1 MEVRMKT
8 KRILFCMGL
17 ALFLLLAGCSN
28 LPAGTPDIAA
38 TIAMDVSIAQTSAAI
53 QTSMAGTEMGVNP
66 ALPTETP
73 TLNPQS
79 QTTPTSQFTTT
90 PDFASLT
97 LTRDT
102 YCRKGTSSSSPAVSL
117 LTAGQS
123 AEIIALNPT
132 RDSYYVVDP
141 LHSNSQCWVWGQYA
155 TVIGDMQILP
165 VFTSM
170 PTATATF
177 TPTPASGFSVSY
189 VNTENCGADYAFRY
203 LIKNTGKVTW
213 QSLQIVMTDTL
224 GGAPTT
230 HTSNSFNSYAG
241 CALSGAQEDLTPGE
255 EALLLAIN
263 PGQVGYNPAGRP
275 FTATVMICQNNDLGG
290 CISKSLSFT
299 P

>member
-1 MEVRMKT
+1 MKT
-8 KRILFCMGL
+8 NRKLIVISL
-17 ALFLLLAGCSN
+17 ALSLLIAGCTT
-28 LPAGTPDIAA
+28 PAGTPDIAA
-38 TIAMDVSIAQTSAAI
+38 TIAMDVAIAQTSAAI

-66 ALPTETP
+66 AQPTETP

-79 QTTPTSQFTTT
+79 QTTPTSQFTAT

-155 TVIGDMQILP
+155 TVIGDVQILP

-177 TPTPASGFSVSY
+177 TPTPAIDFSVSY
-189 VNTENCGADYAFRY
+189 VNTENCAPDYAFRF
-203 LIKNTGKVTW
+203 LIKNTGRATW
-213 QSLQIVMTDTL
+213 QSVQITMTDVGHGTT
-224 GGAPTT
+224 TT
-230 HTSNSFNSYAG
+230 HTANTFNSYAG
-241 CALSGAQEDLTPGE
+241 CGLSGAQEDLTPGE
-255 EALLLAIN
+255 EALILAIA
-263 PGQVGYNPAGRP
+263 PGQVNYDPATRP
-275 FTATVMICQNNDLGG
+275 FTASVMMCQMNGLGG
-290 CISKSLSFT
+290 CITKTLSFT